1 MFDWPT
7 FLTYAVLTTIT
18 PGPNTIMSM
27 SNGSRRGCIRGL
39 PLNLGMWCGFTIV
52 MVLCAVL
59 TSALSALIPK
69 IKTPMLFVGAAYMLW
84 LAWKTL
90 RRSSEIQEKETKE
103 ERLFL
108 TGFAMQFVNPK
119 IMLYGI
125 MSYEAYILP
134 VYEGNLWALLG
145 FSVVLSSI
153 GFVNGLLWSACG
165 DLFRVLF
172 SKHAKIVNTVMALA
186 LVWCA
191 VKLLLS

>member
-27 SNGSRRGCIRGL
+27 SNGSRKGFLRGL

-52 MVLCAVL
+52 MILCAGL
-59 TSALSALIPK
+59 TSILSSLIPK
-69 IKTPMLFVGAAYMLW
+69 IKTPMLFLGAAYMLW

-90 RRSSEIQEKETKE
+90 RRSSEIQEKGTRDD
-103 ERLFL
+103 RLFL

-134 VYEGNLWALLG
+134 VFEGRHLILLG
-145 FSVVLSSI
+145 FAAVLSTV

-165 DLFRVLF
+165 GVFRVLF
-172 SKHAKIVNTVMALA
+172 SRHGKIVNTIMAA
-186 LVWCA
+186 LLVYCA

>member
-1 MFDWPT
+1 MFDWFT

-27 SNGSRRGCIRGL
+27 SNGSRRGFFRGI

-52 MVLCAVL
+52 MVGCAAL
-59 TSALSALIPK
+59 TSVLAAWVPK
-69 IKTPMLFVGAAYMLW
+69 IKPVMLFVGAAYLLW

-90 RRSSEIQEKETKE
+90 RRSSEIQEKEAGD
-103 ERLFL
+103 RLFL

-119 IMLYGI
+119 IMLYGV
-125 MSYEAYILP
+125 MSYEAYILLAF
-134 VYEGNLWALLG
+134 EGRYLILLG
-145 FSVVLSSI
+145 FAVVLSSV

-165 DLFRVLF
+165 DVFRVLF
-172 SKHAKIVNTVMALA
+172 SKHAKIINTVMAALLA
-186 LVWCA
+186 WCA

>member
-1 MFDWPT
+1 MFDWIT

-27 SNGSRRGCIRGL
+27 SNGSRKGFFKGL

-52 MVLCAVL
+52 MVGCAVFC
-59 TSALSALIPK
+59 SALSAWIPK

-90 RRSSEIQEKETKE
+90 RRSSEIQEKETKGD
-103 ERLFL
+103 FL
-108 TGFAMQFVNPK
+108 TGFLVQFINPK

-134 VYEGNLWALLG
+134 AFEGQPLVLLMFAG
-145 FSVVLSSI
+145 VLSTV
-153 GFVNGLLWSACG
+153 GFVNGLLWSVCG

-172 SKHAKIVNTVMALA
+172 SKHARIVNTIMAGL
-186 LVWCA
+186 LVYCA

>member
-1 MFDWPT
+1 MFDWFT

-27 SNGSRRGCIRGL
+27 SNGSRRGFFRGI

-52 MVLCAVL
+52 MVGCAAL
-59 TSALSALIPK
+59 TSVLAAWVPK
-69 IKTPMLFVGAAYMLW
+69 IKPVMLFVGAAYLLW

-90 RRSSEIQEKETKE
+90 RRSSEIQEKETGD
-103 ERLFL
+103 RLFL

-119 IMLYGI
+119 IMLYGV
-125 MSYEAYILP
+125 MSYEAYILLAF
-134 VYEGNLWALLG
+134 EGRYLILLG
-145 FSVVLSSI
+145 FAVVLSSV

-165 DLFRVLF
+165 DVFRVLF
-172 SKHAKIVNTVMALA
+172 SKHAKIINTVMAAL

-191 VKLLLS
+191 IKLLLS

>member
-18 PGPNTIMSM
+18 PGPNTIVSM
-27 SNGSRRGCIRGL
+27 SNGSRRGFFRGI

-52 MVLCAVL
+52 MMGCALL
-59 TSALSALIPK
+59 TSVLAAWIPM
-69 IKTPMLFVGAAYMLW
+69 IKKPMLFVGAGYLLW
-84 LAWKTL
+84 LAWKNL
-90 RRSSEIQEKETKE
+90 RRGSEIAEKDTAGN
-103 ERLFL
+103 RQFL

-119 IMLYGI
+119 VMLYGI

-134 VYEGNLWALLG
+134 VFEGNYPVLLA
-145 FSVVLSSI
+145 FSVVLSTV

-165 DLFRVLF
+165 DVFRVLF
-172 SKHAKIVNTVMALA
+172 SKHAKIINTVMAALLA
-186 LVWCA
+186 WCA

>member
-18 PGPNTIMSM
+18 PGPNTILSM
-27 SNGSRRGCIRGL
+27 SNGSRKGFFRGL
-39 PLNLGMWCGFTIV
+39 SLNLGMWCGFSIV
-52 MVLCAVL
+52 MVLCAVFCSL
-59 TSALSALIPK
+59 LSAWLPV
-69 IKTPMLFVGAAYMLW
+69 IKTPMLFIGAAYLLW

-90 RRSSEIQEKETKE
+90 RRSGEINEKETKGD
-103 ERLFL
+103 FL
-108 TGFAMQFVNPK
+108 TGFSMQFVNPK

-134 VYEGNLWALLG
+134 VFEGNYPVLLL
-145 FSVVLSSI
+145 FAFVLSTV

-165 DLFRVLF
+165 SLFKRLF
-172 SKHAKIVNTVMALA
+172 SEHGKIVNTLMALL
-186 LVWCA
+186 LVYCA

>member
-1 MFDWPT
+1 MFDWFT

-27 SNGSRRGCIRGL
+27 SNGSRRGFFRGI

-52 MVLCAVL
+52 MVGCAAL
-59 TSALSALIPK
+59 TSVLAAWVPK
-69 IKTPMLFVGAAYMLW
+69 IKPVMLFVGAAYLLW

-90 RRSSEIQEKETKE
+90 RRSSEIQEKETGD
-103 ERLFL
+103 RLFL

-119 IMLYGI
+119 IMLYGV

-134 VYEGNLWALLG
+134 AFEGRYLILLG
-145 FSVVLSSI
+145 FAVVLSSV

-165 DLFRVLF
+165 DVFRVLF
-172 SKHAKIVNTVMALA
+172 SKHAKIINTVMAALLA
-186 LVWCA
+186 WCA